1 MDFMHDTVTNS
12 VTFRSL
18 NIIEDI
24 NRKWL
29 FITLDTSLTGMR
41 VIKEL
46 DKLIAWRVGPE
57 NRVDNGAEFIS
68 NALNEWAK
76 ERNIEINFI

>member
-1 MDFMHDTVTNS
+1 
-12 VTFRSL
+12 
-18 NIIEDI
+18 
-24 NRKWL
+24 
-29 FITLDTSLTGMR
+29 MR